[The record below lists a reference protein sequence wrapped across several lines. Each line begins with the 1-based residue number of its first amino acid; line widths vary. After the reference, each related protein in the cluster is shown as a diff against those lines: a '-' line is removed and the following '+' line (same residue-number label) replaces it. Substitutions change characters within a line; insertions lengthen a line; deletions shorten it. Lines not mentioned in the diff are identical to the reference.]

1 MFTLKLNGGNPA
13 MAEIK
18 VTDRKSKRTGKTVYR
33 IKKLGVK
40 KCLWTDDPE
49 RIPELKL
56 QIAKATW

>member
-1 MFTLKLNGGNPA
+1 